1 MPDPTG
7 VRIKVPAELEASGST
22 ILGIATQIGDELAQ
36 LKSLLT
42 PLQEFWQGNAQM
54 DWQTL
59 QAQWDAAA
67 NDLMAAPGTLGAI
80 GHTATTNWGNYVD
93 CETANIRTWAH

>member
-7 VRIKVPAELEASGST
+7 VRIAVPAELEASGSR
-22 ILGIATQIGDELAQ
+22 ILNIATAIGDELAQ

-42 PLQEFWQGNAQM
+42 PLQEYWTGGAEG
-54 DWQTL
+54 DWHIL
-59 QAQWDAAA
+59 QLQWDAAA
-67 NDLMAAPGTLGAI
+67 LDLMASTGTLGAI